1 MVVWLVLHLL
11 LLVAVEDHA
20 HALPMPQPLFD
31 YPCLQLIRGAG
42 CKAGL
47 VLTPS
52 TSLEYCRYVMDKLD
66 IILLMRYGH

>member
-1 MVVWLVLHLL
+1 
-11 LLVAVEDHA
+11 
-20 HALPMPQPLFD
+20 MPQPLFD
-31 YPCLQLIRGAG
+31 YLCLQLIRGAG

-66 IILLMRYGH
+66 IILLMRYGD